1 MIDLGSGIAIAG
13 VCISGGAVVITA
25 IRVFGG
31 KSNGK
36 NRAFTCAEHSG
47 MLESL
52 RGIKS
57 TQDRQEKWLGEIS
70 GDIKSILKNGRQ

>member
-36 NRAFTCAEHSG
+36 QSFTCTEHSG

-52 RGIKS
+52 RGIRS
-57 TQDRQEKWLGEIS
+57 TQDRQEKWLSEIS